1 MRIAST
7 QYQSTLS
14 RSLTVNQDK
23 ITRLTQQLASGNK
36 IELPSDDPVTSVRL
50 SRLRR
55 EEAIIGQYRD
65 NIGAVK
71 IRLQKNETYLS
82 SMVTDMQEG
91 RDLLVWASDGG
102 NASADLGAM
111 VNSLTALRDSLFF
124 SANVKDQE
132 GRYVFSGTLTNNPAL
147 SYNPAAAVGSRYT
160 YTGNNGQQMVTVGN
174 GITQAANVDV
184 QGMEALLNQ
193 MDSTIATLQ
202 VPGVNVNN
210 PAVQAVLTANL
221 DGMDTA
227 LGLVSTKIATFGGA
241 QNILSTLES
250 NHANVSLSNSMALT
264 DLGQLDYS
272 VAATELNGYN
282 TALQSTY
289 KAYSKVANLSL
300 FDAL

>member
-147 SYNPAAAVGSRYT
+147 SYNPLAAVGSRYT

-184 QGMEALLNQ
+184 QGMETLLNQ

-221 DGMDTA
+221 DGMDSA

-272 VAATELNGYN
+272 IAATELNGYN

>member
-7 QYQSTLS
+7 QYQSTLN
-14 RSLTVNQDK
+14 RSLTLNQEK
-23 ITRLTQQLASGNK
+23 ITQLTQQMASGNK

-50 SRLRR
+50 SRLHR

-132 GRYVFSGTLTNNPAL
+132 GRYIFSGTLTNNPAL
-147 SYNPAAAVGSRYT
+147 SYNPAAALGSRYT

-184 QGMEALLNQ
+184 QGMETLLNQ

-210 PAVQAVLTANL
+210 PAVQAVLTTNL
-221 DGMDTA
+221 DGMDAA

-241 QNILSTLES
+241 QNILSTLDS
-250 NHANVSLSNSMALT
+250 NHGNVSLSNSMAIT

-272 VAATELNGYN
+272 VAATQLSGYN
-282 TALQSTY
+282 MALQSTY
-289 KAYSKVANLSL
+289 KAYAKVANLSL